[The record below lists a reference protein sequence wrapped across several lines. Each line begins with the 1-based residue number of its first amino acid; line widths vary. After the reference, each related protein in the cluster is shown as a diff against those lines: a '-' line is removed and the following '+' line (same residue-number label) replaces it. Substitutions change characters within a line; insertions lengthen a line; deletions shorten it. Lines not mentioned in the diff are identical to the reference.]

1 MTIQK
6 QNDTEAGGNLAT
18 VSKPLKDRSEIRS
31 SYIMLAGQ
39 EDDPHH
45 PLWQAM
51 PIGQGQFDTGDWH
64 GGFERIS
71 LYRAITQGPTAF
83 EKNKAP
89 WIIPSTLGTR
99 THKEQREKGSF
110 VCLTADIDKG
120 DVPLEGLRL
129 TLIDLFG
136 KNQLIRIYSTSSAAH
151 DQKKWRVLIPLN
163 GCVPYSEWN
172 LRQVTLGD
180 YLEKSG
186 IPPDRALERAGQLV
200 FLPNVP
206 KSRRDEKGVPYFY
219 QSELIGDEL
228 LSVQSGQES
237 PLFFKLLEKAR
248 ETEIAKERQRMA
260 IRATRKIIT
269 LPQTFTAATV
279 ALFNKD
285 HSIDALLA
293 EYGYIGG
300 PGENWKSPLQQ
311 SGSYGTKNYGDYW
324 VSLSSSDAE
333 AGLGFKSA
341 TGCHG
346 TAFSLYLFYEHGN
359 DLKKAVKELT
369 DD

>member
-1 MTIQK
+1 MTLQK
-6 QNDTEAGGNLAT
+6 QSDTEAGGNLAT

-39 EDDPHH
+39 EDDPNH
-45 PLWQAM
+45 PLWQTM
-51 PIGQGQFDTGDWH
+51 PTGQGQFDTGDWY
-64 GGFERIS
+64 GSFSRVS
-71 LYRAITQGPTAF
+71 LYRCLTQGPTAY
-83 EKNKAP
+83 EKANAP
-89 WIIPSTLGTR
+89 WIIPSTLSSR
-99 THKEQREKGSF
+99 THKEQRENGGF

-120 DVPLEGLRL
+120 DVPLEGVRL
-129 TLIDLFG
+129 TLVDLFG
-136 KNQLIRIYSTSSAAH
+136 KDQLVRIYSTSSAAA
-151 DQKKWRVLIPLN
+151 DEKKWRVLVPLN
-163 GCVPYSEWN
+163 GSVPYDEWYV
-172 LRQVTLGD
+172 RQITLNN
-180 YLEKSG
+180 YLDKSG

-206 KSRRDEKGVPYFY
+206 KSRRDEKGFPYFY

-228 LSVQSGQES
+228 LSVESCQES
-237 PLFFKLLEKAR
+237 PLFFKLLAQTKEEELR
-248 ETEIAKERQRMA
+248 KERQRQA
-260 IRATRKIIT
+260 IRATRKQIA
-269 LPQTFTAATV
+269 LPQTFTAAAV
-279 ALFNKD
+279 ALFNQA
-285 HSIDALLA
+285 HSIDDLLT
-293 EYGYIGG
+293 EYGYEQG
-300 PGENWKSPLQQ
+300 PGGNWKSPLQQ

-324 VSLSSSDAE
+324 ISLSGSDAA